1 MAAGTDSHG
10 GLRSERISIFL
21 SILVE
26 EFHRTLER
34 IDDFFHWAHDIH
46 FHRLEARL
54 QCVDFI
60 LQLTLFV
67 GVDHLGLEVLRGFV
81 ADVCVPS
88 NDLSKFGQLLEGLE
102 RGITDGG
109 TVEAEFFEL
118 PQVCEMLNAII
129 RDRGIIET

>member
-1 MAAGTDSHG
+1 M
-10 GLRSERISIFL
+10 
-21 SILVE
+21 
-26 EFHRTLER
+26 
-34 IDDFFHWAHDIH
+34 
-46 FHRLEARL
+46 

-81 ADVCVPS
+81 AHVSVPS